1 MNMPPYFY
9 DAARIFERRAAV
21 DAGKAA
27 DVWLFY
33 DVNGDEFYYSSYR
46 AGRDDQKIC
55 TISEIDSGD
64 YREFADFDFNEIY
77 AVDFN
82 VLTSVENMLRSLIIF
97 AGLRKRSQTRPRKF
111 AKNFKRQGLKMN
123 KTGAA
128 RLTPFCLL
136 IK

>member
-1 MNMPPYFY
+1 MNMPSYFY

-55 TISEIDSGD
+55 AISEIDSGD
-64 YREFADFDFNEIY
+64 YREFADVDFNEIY
-77 AVDFN
+77 DIDFN
-82 VLTSVENMLRSLIIF
+82 VLTSVEKYAPIVDYICGF
-97 AGLRKRSQTRPRKF
+97 AETLADEADEIRKVF
-111 AKNFKRQGLKMN
+111 
-123 KTGAA
+123 
-128 RLTPFCLL
+128 
-136 IK
+136 